1 MIQSIFAR
9 LRQRRR
15 LLLRELIVLACA
27 LALGL
32 GYSRW
37 NADSYLPSLDGNVY
51 SMLALEDS
59 LLMVLSSGNRN
70 SLVRIDHAGTLLNYM
85 DTADG
90 QAFQYLESDGET
102 VYAIL
107 SYEKGGET
115 LQRLVALSLDNTAM
129 RARSLTELTTL
140 RGAPAGVIWEE
151 IYLPAESEGTGEP
164 EEGGAATEIR
174 ALTLSGLDG
183 QGQSFL
189 AHVDLETGRVGFE
202 TILPGESVLFLKYIA
217 DGHYVWISQDRKAG
231 QYQNGAWQRD
241 ILAGLSDTPLHIS
254 TCGTRCFISDS
265 ISGDVFEIFPESA
278 PARFRQGEDFI
289 GGSGFRYRQLEVY
302 TTYQSQSGNVRLVGL
317 CAAEDGGVIAGEDYS
332 VRELHTGA
340 LRLRMLWQ
348 HGWLAVLVFWA
359 VLAALVESVFS
370 ILHSPRLSVRLL
382 LCQVLAAAV
391 LLGGV
396 TAVQYH
402 SFQETVRE
410 EAYQKLRLIGGSL
423 ATVLSSSEE
432 PGDSASV
439 ELAVHRLERQ
449 VSMAMDGQDREYAI
463 CVVWDTDLGPVIASD
478 SASPAGY
485 LLEDVKS
492 RDYVSAVSHAL
503 RQGKGL
509 LERIQTDT
517 SCDYLY
523 AQPFSQGGRAGCIA
537 ISQNEEVLLAGQA
550 KFLQRLLPLLAV
562 CPLLFLALAWITRRL
577 LRPLDE
583 IQRALEE
590 FYTRGS
596 GGQMQLCG
604 MPHTE
609 LYEVGRVFNQLS
621 IQTRVQ
627 FNELKS
633 INGAYARLVPDC
645 LLRMLHKDSVT
656 ELSAGDH
663 APVNGAL
670 LILIPRGFSPDRTS
684 LDRMTGLAAERIA
697 QSGGMLVDYDEGLY
711 ALTALL
717 PEAEHARSCARDC
730 LEQLEQNRMPV
741 MAAVLS
747 ETVDLGVFGGDSL
760 LYSLAVSKDM
770 RRKQAALERA
780 LDFDALVVENT
791 RAGRTGL
798 RLLGWDNGM
807 ELYEDPAC
815 RPSDWQSRW
824 RETAGTW
831 EKALRLFRER
841 DFPAAMRLFA
851 KVLRRMPEDKAARW
865 YLFRCDTLRDS
876 AAQDGDTGLL
886 FDWGEGWP

>member
-1 MIQSIFAR
+1 MIRSIFAR

-37 NADSYLPSLDGNVY
+37 NANAYLPSLDGNVY

-115 LQRLVALSLDNTAM
+115 LQRLVALALDDTAM

-140 RGAPAGVIWEE
+140 RGAPAGVKWEE
-151 IYLPAESEGTGEP
+151 IYLPAESEGIGE
-164 EEGGAATEIR
+164 TEIR
-174 ALTLSGLDG
+174 TLTLSGLDG
-183 QGQSFL
+183 QGQGFL
-189 AHVDLETGRVGFE
+189 AHVDLGTGRVGFE
-202 TILPGESVLFLKYIA
+202 TILPGERVLFLKYIA
-217 DGHYVWISQDRKAG
+217 DGHFVWISQDRKAG
-231 QYQNGAWQRD
+231 QYQNGVWQRNV
-241 ILAGLSDTPLHIS
+241 LAGLSDTPLHIS

-265 ISGDVFEIFPESA
+265 VNGDVFEIFPEGA
-278 PARFRQGEDFI
+278 PVRLRQGEELI
-289 GGSGFRYRQLEVY
+289 GGSGFQYRQLEIY
-302 TTYQSQSGNVRLVGL
+302 TTYQNQSGHVRLVGL

-340 LRLRMLWQ
+340 LQLRMLWQ

-382 LCQVLAAAV
+382 LCEVLAAVV

-402 SFQETVRE
+402 SFRETVRE

-423 ATVLSSSEE
+423 AAVLSSEE
-432 PGDSASV
+432 PSDHESV
-439 ELAVHRLERQ
+439 EAAVDRLERQ
-449 VSMAMDGQDREYAI
+449 VSMAMSGQEKEYAI
-463 CVVWDTDLGPVIASD
+463 CVVWDAAAGPVIASD
-478 SASPAGY
+478 STVPAGY

-503 RQGKGL
+503 RQGNGL
-509 LERIQTDT
+509 LERVQTDT
-517 SCDYLY
+517 SRDYLY
-523 AQPFSQGGRAGCIA
+523 AQPFSQGDRTGCIA

-645 LLRMLHKDSVT
+645 LLRMLCKRSVT
-656 ELSAGDH
+656 ELKAGDH
-663 APVNGAL
+663 APVDGAL
-670 LILIPRGFSPDRTS
+670 LILIPRGFSPDRTG
-684 LDRMTGLAAERIA
+684 LDRMTGLAAELIA
-697 QSGGMLVDYDEGLY
+697 QSGGMLTDYDEGLY

-717 PEAEHARSCARDC
+717 PEAECARSCAREC
-730 LEQLEQNRMPV
+730 LEQLEQNRIPV
-741 MAAVLS
+741 MAAVLT
-747 ETVDLGVFGGDSL
+747 ETVELGVFGGESL
-760 LYSLAVSKDM
+760 LYSLAVSRDM
-770 RRKQAALERA
+770 RRKQAALERV
-780 LDFDALVVENT
+780 LDFDARVVENV

-824 RETAGTW
+824 RETAAFW
-831 EKALRLFRER
+831 EDALRLFRER

-865 YLFRCDTLRDS
+865 YLFRCDALRDG
-876 AAQDGDTGLL
+876 AGRDADTGLL
-886 FDWGEGWP
+886 FDWREGRP